1 MPASRQ
7 RDTRAFTA
15 LALWLI
21 LGLAVAAPP
30 DLARVLPQLQPRQR
44 EALQTRAALWARW
57 TAPERQAFLARAAQW
72 EQLSAAERAL
82 RREHYQAWL
91 ALPTEERG
99 RVQAAA
105 ARFAT
110 LNPAEQQTLRANFD
124 ALDGSI
130 RRGFLLGPV
139 LGTDYLALQP
149 LLAQVPVEQHVP
161 LLRVLRALTPQQRQD
176 LAALV
181 QRTPPQNREA
191 LRRELL
197 STAEHNLGDWLL
209 IRLER

>member
-7 RDTRAFTA
+7 RDTRAFAA
-15 LALWLI
+15 LGLWLM

-30 DLARVLPQLQPRQR
+30 DLAPVLPQLQPRQR
-44 EALQTRAALWARW
+44 DVLQTRAALWAQW
-57 TAPERQAFLARAAQW
+57 TLPERQAFISRATQW
-72 EQLSAAERAL
+72 EQLPAAERAT
-82 RREHYQAWL
+82 RREHYQAWQ
-91 ALPTEERG
+91 ALPADEQA

-105 ARFAT
+105 ARFVT
-110 LNPAEQQTLRANFD
+110 LGPAEQQTLRASFD

-130 RRGFLLGPV
+130 RRGFMLGPV

-149 LLAQVPVEQHVP
+149 LLAQVPVEEHMP
-161 LLRVLRALTPQQRQD
+161 LLRVLRKLTPQQRQD